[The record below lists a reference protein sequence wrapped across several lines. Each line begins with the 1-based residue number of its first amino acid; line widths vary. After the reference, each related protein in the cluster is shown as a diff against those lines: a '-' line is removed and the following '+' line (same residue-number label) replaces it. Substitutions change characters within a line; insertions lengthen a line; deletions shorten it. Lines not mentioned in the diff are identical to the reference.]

1 MVPLVSLT
9 TNPLS
14 VFDMIITCQ
23 TLYMLVGGK
32 TPDVSA
38 QARTYTAVMQ
48 EQVLRKAQVRVFIL
62 FRQT

>member
-1 MVPLVSLT
+1 
-9 TNPLS
+9 
-14 VFDMIITCQ
+14 
-23 TLYMLVGGK
+23 MLVGGK

-48 EQVLRKAQVRVFIL
+48 EQVLRKDQVRVFIL